1 MNQREAAPGTADER
15 VLEVVAG
22 LARELHPRRV
32 LRAVTLDMR
41 FDRDLGFDS
50 LARVELMLR
59 VERATGRAL
68 PEQMLALA
76 ETPRDLLDALQA
88 APLVVPT
95 AAAGTVPTGAASA
108 VAAAAGAGAAEPL
121 QASTLLEVLEWHA
134 RLHPE
139 RVHIVLGR
147 ERGNGLEEQSIT
159 HAALLQAAS
168 AAASALQAHGLQPG
182 DTVAIMLPTGADY
195 FSTFF
200 GAMLAGGIPVPL
212 YPPLR
217 ASQLEDYLRRQSAIL
232 SNCRARILVTLGEA
246 KAAARL
252 LVARAPDLR
261 RVLTADELREGG
273 ARFERPRVNA
283 EDLAF
288 LQYTSGSTGNPKGVM
303 LSHANLLANLRAM
316 GRAVQASSADVF
328 VSWLPLYHDMGLI
341 GAWFGSLYYGA
352 RLVAMSPLAFLGR
365 PARWLRAIHR
375 HRGTLGAGPNFAYEL
390 CVRKIE
396 DGEIEGLDL
405 SSWRLAFN
413 GAEPVSADT
422 IAAFTRRFA
431 RYGFSPAAMAP
442 VYGLAECC
450 VGLAFPPLARGPLV
464 DSVDRDALARDG
476 RALPLPPEDARALR
490 VVACGQALPGHDMRI
505 VDEAGRE
512 VGERTEGRLQFKGPS
527 ATRGYYRNPEATREL
542 LRGEWLDSGD
552 LAYTVNDEIYITG
565 RAKDVVIRAGR
576 KLHPQEIEDAIGG
589 IAGVRRG
596 CVAVFGSQD
605 PRHGTERLVVVAESN
620 EQEPAALDTLRA
632 RIEEAVLS
640 LIGEPPDEVVL
651 APPHSV
657 PKTSSGK
664 LRRQASRQLY
674 ERGEIGR
681 AAPAAAWQALRYA
694 WSGAVPQLRRL
705 LRVAVALLYAGYAWS
720 VFWIAAAG
728 TLLGVLVLPGLA
740 RRRKL
745 GQLAARLIVGGTRTP
760 FLVHGAE
767 NLPVS
772 QPCVV
777 ICNHASY
784 ADAVALL
791 AAFPFGFRFAFL
803 VKRELAAR
811 WAARLVIERTGM
823 LPVERADVQRSVQDA
838 GLAAQRL
845 QDGDSLVVF
854 AEGTLRRTAGLHPFH
869 LGGFEAAA
877 QARVPVVPVAIRG
890 TRAVLRGDQ
899 WFPRRAA
906 VSIAIGAPVPPPA
919 SADPFAAA
927 LALRDAARA
936 FILQHCGEPDL
947 AA

>member
-1 MNQREAAPGTADER
+1 MNQREAAPDTADAR

-22 LARELHPRRV
+22 LARELHPRRI
-32 LRAVTLDMR
+32 LRAVTLDTR

-88 APLVVPT
+88 APRVVSTAISGAVPT
-95 AAAGTVPTGAASA
+95 AAAGDMP
-108 VAAAAGAGAAEPL
+108 AAEPSH
-121 QASTLLEVLEWHA
+121 AATLLEVLEWHA

-147 ERGNGLEEQSIT
+147 ERGDGLEEQSIT
-159 HAALLQAAS
+159 HAALLQAAT
-168 AAASALQAHGLQPG
+168 AAAGALQAHGLQPG
-182 DTVAIMLPTGADY
+182 DTVAIMLPTGGDY

-217 ASQLEDYLRRQSAIL
+217 ASQLEDYLRRQTAIL
-232 SNCRARILVTLGEA
+232 SNCRARLLVTTSEA

-252 LVARAPDLR
+252 LMTHAPDLR
-261 RVLTADELREGG
+261 RVLTADELRGGG
-273 ARFERPRVNA
+273 AFERPRVNTD
-283 EDLAF
+283 DLAF

-316 GRAVQASSADVF
+316 GRVVQASSADVF

-365 PARWLRAIHR
+365 PARWLWAIHR

-390 CVRKIE
+390 CARKIE
-396 DGEIEGLDL
+396 DSEIEGLDL

-422 IAAFTRRFA
+422 LAAFTRRFA
-431 RYGFSPAAMAP
+431 RYGFAPAAMAP

-450 VGLAFPPLARGPLV
+450 VGLAFPPLGRGPLV
-464 DSVDRDALARDG
+464 DSVDREALARDG
-476 RALPLPPEDARALR
+476 RARPLPPEDARALR
-490 VVACGQALPGHDMRI
+490 VVACGQALPGHDIRI

-552 LAYTVNDEIYITG
+552 LAYTVNDEIYVTG

-576 KLHPQEIEDAIGG
+576 KLHPQEIEDAVGG
-589 IAGVRRG
+589 VAGVRRG
-596 CVAVFGSQD
+596 CVAVFGSHD
-605 PRHGTERLVVVAESN
+605 PRHGTERLVIVAESH
-620 EQEPAALDTLRA
+620 EEDAAALEALRA
-632 RIEEAVLS
+632 GIEETVLS

-681 AAPAAAWQALRYA
+681 AAPVAAWQALRYA
-694 WSGAVPQLRRL
+694 WSSAVPQLRRL
-705 LRVAVALLYAGYAWS
+705 LRVAVALMYAAYAWS
-720 VFWIAAAG
+720 VFWVAVAG
-728 TLLGVLVLPGLA
+728 TLLGVLMAPGLA
-740 RRRKL
+740 RRRKV
-745 GQLAARLIVGGTRTP
+745 GQVAARLIVGGTRMP

-767 NLPVS
+767 NLPLS

-777 ICNHASY
+777 ISNHASY

-791 AAFPFGFRFAFL
+791 AAFPLGFRFAFL

-811 WAARLVIERTGM
+811 WASRLIIERTGM

-838 GLAAQRL
+838 RLAAQCLRA
-845 QDGDSLVVF
+845 GDSLVVF

-869 LGGFEAAA
+869 LGGFEAAT
-877 QARVPVVPVAIRG
+877 QARVPVVPIAIRG

-906 VSIAIGAPVPPPA
+906 VSVAIGAPVWPPA
-919 SADPFAAA
+919 AADPFAAA

-947 AA
+947 TT

>member
-1 MNQREAAPGTADER
+1 MNQREAAPSAADER
-15 VLEVVAG
+15 VLQVVAA
-22 LARELHPRRV
+22 LARELHPRRAV
-32 LRAVTLDMR
+32 RTVTLDTR

-68 PEQMLALA
+68 PEEMLARA
-76 ETPRDLLDALQA
+76 ETPRDLIDALLA
-88 APLVVPT
+88 APRAAPT
-95 AAAGTVPTGAASA
+95 PAAAVPPAPAP
-108 VAAAAGAGAAEPL
+108 AGVAEPS
-121 QASTLLEVLEWHA
+121 QATTLLDVLEWHA

-139 RVHIVLGR
+139 QVHIVLAQ
-147 ERGNGLEEQSIT
+147 ERGAGLEEQSIT
-159 HAALLQAAS
+159 HAALLRAAS
-168 AAASALQAHGLQPG
+168 AAAGVLQARGLQPG

-195 FSTFF
+195 FSAFF
-200 GAMLAGGIPVPL
+200 GVMLAGGIPVPL

-217 ASQLEDYLRRQSAIL
+217 ASQLEDYLRRQAGIL
-232 SNCRARILVTLGEA
+232 SNCQARILVTMSEA

-252 LVARAPDLR
+252 LMTHAPGLR
-261 RVLTADELREGG
+261 LVLTADELQDAG

-283 EDLAF
+283 QDLAF

-303 LSHANLLANLRAM
+303 LTHANLLANLRGM
-316 GRAVQASSADVF
+316 GPAVQASSADVF

-365 PARWLRAIHR
+365 PARWLWAIHR

-390 CVRKIE
+390 CVRKV
-396 DGEIEGLDL
+396 DDSEIEGLDL

-422 IAAFTRRFA
+422 IDAFTRRFA
-431 RYGFSPAAMAP
+431 RYGFAPTSMAP

-450 VGLAFPPLARGPLV
+450 VGLAFPPLGRGPLM
-464 DSVDRDALARDG
+464 DGIDREALARDG
-476 RALPLPPEDARALR
+476 RALPLPPEDPRALR
-490 VVACGQALPGHDMRI
+490 VVACGQAMPDHAIRI
-505 VDEAGRE
+505 VDEAGHELGDRI
-512 VGERTEGRLQFKGPS
+512 EGRLQFKGPS
-527 ATRGYYRNPEATREL
+527 ATRGYYRNPDATREL
-542 LRGEWLDSGD
+542 MRGEWLDSGD

-565 RAKDVVIRAGR
+565 RAKDIVIRAGR
-576 KLHPQEIEDAIGG
+576 NLHPQEIEDAIGG

-596 CVAVFGSQD
+596 CVAVFGSHD
-605 PRHGTERLVVVAESN
+605 PRHATERLVVVAETR
-620 EQEPAALDTLRA
+620 EQEPMALEALRA
-632 RIEEAVLS
+632 RVEETVMS
-640 LIGEPPDEVVL
+640 MIGEPPDEVVL
-651 APPHSV
+651 VPPHSV
-657 PKTSSGK
+657 LKTSSGK

-681 AAPAAAWQALRYA
+681 APSGAALQALRFA
-694 WSGAVPQLRRL
+694 WSGALPQLRRS
-705 LRVAVALLYAGYAWS
+705 LRAGVALLYAGYAWS
-720 VFWIAAAG
+720 VFWAVAVC
-728 TLLGVLVLPGLA
+728 TLLGVIVLPGLS

-777 ICNHASY
+777 VSNHASY
-784 ADAVALL
+784 ADALALL

-811 WAARLVIERTGM
+811 WAARILLERTGM
-823 LPVERADVQRSVQDA
+823 LPVERVDIQRSVQDA
-838 GLAAQRL
+838 KVAAQRL
-845 QDGDSLVVF
+845 QDGDALVVF

-890 TRAVLRGDQ
+890 TRTVLRGDQ
-899 WFPRRAA
+899 WFPRRAP
-906 VSIAIGAPVPPPA
+906 VSVAIGAPVPPPA
-919 SADPFAAA
+919 SADPFGAA
-927 LALRDAARA
+927 LVLRDAARA
-936 FILQHCGEPDL
+936 FILRHCGEPD
-947 AA
+947 AAA